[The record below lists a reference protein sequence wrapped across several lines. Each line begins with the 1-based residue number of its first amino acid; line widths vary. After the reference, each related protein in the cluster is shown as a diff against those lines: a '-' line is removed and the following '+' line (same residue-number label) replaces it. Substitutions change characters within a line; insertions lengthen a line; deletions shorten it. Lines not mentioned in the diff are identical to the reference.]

1 MGIVTDTEAVKTD
14 SDDRP
19 EVAVTIGDCG
29 EILPG
34 QPWGFC
40 ESDGTPD
47 VHPHHPE
54 DLDLDWCVH
63 SSRLLASDFY
73 DFVCRYL
80 ATNFSRI
87 LEIMTDIK
95 ESGNVYYKRGDHTA
109 ATRKYRKCCKYIKLL
124 RDTMGQTDD
133 DEEKL

>member
-1 MGIVTDTEAVKTD
+1 MWSSAKYVSSFWKFLSVQLNLLCQVKKGMGIVTDTEVVKTD
-14 SDDRP
+14 SNDRP

-54 DLDLDWCVH
+54 DLDLDW
-63 SSRLLASDFY
+63 
-73 DFVCRYL
+73 
-80 ATNFSRI
+80 
-87 LEIMTDIK
+87 
-95 ESGNVYYKRGDHTA
+95 
-109 ATRKYRKCCKYIKLL
+109 
-124 RDTMGQTDD
+124 
-133 DEEKL
+133 